1 MITFR
6 FFFFKQKTAYELR
19 ISDWSSDVCSSDLGR
34 PAAPRSSDRS
44 RASRRSRGR
53 IHQVRRSSAE
63 QAVMDTTIDAART
76 GWRAWLPDGS
86 SMPPSVWTARHR
98 LITAIM
104 WLHVPVLA
112 VIGLVN
118 GYDSRSEEH
127 TSELQSLMRISYAV
141 FCLKKK
147 KI

>member
-1 MITFR
+1 
-6 FFFFKQKTAYELR
+6 
-19 ISDWSSDVCSSDLGR
+19 
-34 PAAPRSSDRS
+34 
-44 RASRRSRGR
+44 
-53 IHQVRRSSAE
+53 
-63 QAVMDTTIDAART
+63 MDTTIDAART

-118 GYDSRSEEH
+118 GYDSRHVAADLALAVAFGGMAPPPGSRAGPAPFAGVGLVRCWSTPFH
-127 TSELQSLMRISYAV
+127 PPGARPQAHSPSFSIPPQMRRTDGQGRG
-141 FCLKKK
+141 
-147 KI
+147 